1 MVAPPRPD
9 DEVGAADSLER
20 EEPPREPSSPR
31 RDAASGPLLTAVA
44 VTGLVTVISHLTPD
58 GYANTAVGAAFLGA
72 TWLLAVHHRDTETI
86 RRFGL
91 GLGGLTEAEPI
102 SVARL
107 VRDGAKAFGWALAIA
122 AVVFPLFWLGYTFYW
137 DTGAFRPRVP
147 PELADR
153 VLGQMLVVALPEEAF
168 YRGYLQTALED
179 AWHDRK
185 RRVLGVE
192 LGLGWL
198 ASAAIFAVGHLLTI
212 PHPSRLAVFF
222 PALLFGWLRARTG
235 GIGAGMALHAMS
247 NLLSAF
253 LADAY
258 R

>member
-9 DEVGAADSLER
+9 EEAAGSP
-20 EEPPREPSSPR
+20 EEPEPRKPPTQ

-44 VTGLVTVISHLTPD
+44 VTAVVTVVSHVTPD

-72 TWLLAVHHRDTETI
+72 TWLLAVHGRDTATI

-91 GLGGLTEAEPI
+91 GLGGLIEAEPI
-102 SVARL
+102 SVSRVL
-107 VRDGAKAFGWALAIA
+107 REGAEAFAWALAVG
-122 AVVFPLFWLGYTFYW
+122 AVVFPLFWLGYTYYW
-137 DTGAFRPRVP
+137 ETGAFHPRVP

-168 YRGYLQTALED
+168 YRGYLQTALEG

-192 LGLGWL
+192 IGLGWL
-198 ASAAIFAVGHLLTI
+198 ASAGIFAVGHLLTI
-212 PHPSRLAVFF
+212 PHPARLAVFF

-235 GIGAGMALHAMS
+235 GIGAGVAIHAMS
-247 NLLSAF
+247 NLFSAF

>member
-9 DEVGAADSLER
+9 DEAGAAEPGPP
-20 EEPPREPSSPR
+20 EPPPHASPPR

-44 VTGLVTVISHLTPD
+44 VTAVVTAVSNLTPD

-72 TWLLAVHHRDTETI
+72 TWLLAVHGRDTDTI

-102 SVARL
+102 SVARI
-107 VRDGAKAFGWALAIA
+107 VGDGAKALAWALAIA
-122 AVVFPLFWLGYTFYW
+122 VVVFPLFWVGYTYYW
-137 DTGAFRPRVP
+137 ETGAFAPQVP
-147 PELADR
+147 ADFADR
-153 VLGQMLVVALPEEAF
+153 VLGQLLVVALPEEAF

-212 PHPSRLAVFF
+212 PHPARLAVFF

-235 GIGAGMALHAMS
+235 GIGAGVALHAMS